1 MLFSPFKSEI
11 LWSLINSDPQKN
23 DESNNLGSS
32 LQRKTTTKSFVL
44 NIYYAIPGL
53 VKFFMLSG
61 TIKYFTGIIV
71 KYKLQK
77 DQLCERLVDP

>member
-1 MLFSPFKSEI
+1 MP
-11 LWSLINSDPQKN
+11 
-23 DESNNLGSS
+23 
-32 LQRKTTTKSFVL
+32 
-44 NIYYAIPGL
+44 IPGL

-61 TIKYFTGIIV
+61 TIKYFTCIIA